1 MKKIYFMR
9 HGKAED
15 GDGKSDFEREL
26 VDKGRKKTAKVAQFL
41 KSKSVK
47 PERLLVSMSQ
57 RTAETAALV
66 CRHLE
71 IDSSLVTEEKSLY
84 LASTN
89 SILDVI
95 YCVNDNIDEIMIFG
109 HNPGLSSIA
118 TYLCKDEIDW
128 MPTSAVVGIA
138 INIDRWNEI
147 NSKPGRLLF
156 YTKPS
161 DL

>member
-15 GDGKSDFEREL
+15 GYGKSDFEREL
-26 VDKGRKKTAKVAQFL
+26 IEKGRKKTGKIARFL
-41 KSKSVK
+41 QSKSIK
-47 PERLLVSMSQ
+47 PQRLLVSMSQ
-57 RTAETAALV
+57 RTVETAALV
-66 CRHLE
+66 CKQLD
-71 IDSSLVTEEKSLY
+71 IDSSMVTEEKSLY

-95 YCVNDNIDEIMIFG
+95 YCVNDNIDEIMIIG

-128 MPTSAVVGIA
+128 MPTSAVVGVEFK
-138 INIDRWNEI
+138 IDRWNEI
-147 NSKPGRLLF
+147 NAKPGKLLF

-161 DL
+161 EL

>member
-15 GDGKSDFEREL
+15 GYGKSDFEREL

-41 KSKSVK
+41 KYKSVK
-47 PERLLVSMSQ
+47 PERILVSMSQ
-57 RTAETAALV
+57 RTVETSAIISK
-66 CRHLE
+66 HLGV
-71 IDSSLVTEEKSLY
+71 DRSLVAEENNLY

-95 YCVNDNIDEIMIFG
+95 YCVNDNVDEIMILG

-118 TYLCKDEIDW
+118 TYLCQEEIDW
-128 MPTSAVVGIA
+128 MPTSAVVGIEFK
-138 INIDRWNEI
+138 IDRWNEI
-147 NSKPGRLLF
+147 NAKPGRLLF

>member
-15 GDGKSDFEREL
+15 GLGKSDFERKL

-47 PERLLVSMSQ
+47 PERVLVSMSQ
-57 RTAETAALV
+57 RTIETAAIISKYLV
-66 CRHLE
+66 

-95 YCVNDNIDEIMIFG
+95 YCVNDNVDEIMVLG

-128 MPTSAVVGIA
+128 MPTSSVVGIEF
-138 INIDRWNEI
+138 NIDRWNEI
-147 NSKPGRLLF
+147 NAQPGKLLF
-156 YTKPS
+156 YTTPS

>member
-1 MKKIYFMR
+1 MR

-15 GDGKSDFEREL
+15 GYGKSDFEREL
-26 VDKGRKKTAKVAQFL
+26 VEKGRKKTSKVAHFL
-41 KSKSVK
+41 KSKLVK

-57 RTAETAALV
+57 RTIETAALI
-66 CRHLE
+66 CKHLE
-71 IDSSLVTEEKSLY
+71 INSSLVSEEKSLY

-95 YCVNDNIDEIMIFG
+95 YCVNDNVDEIMILG

-128 MPTSAVVGIA
+128 MPTSAVVGIEFK
-138 INIDRWNEI
+138 IDRWNEI
-147 NSKPGRLLF
+147 NSKPGELLF
-156 YTKPS
+156 YAKPS